1 MNAAININLSY
12 QSKEELN
19 KILEQIITSK
29 ANVREKKER
38 LQFNTTNQVRMMI
51 TTSSFMQRP

>member
-1 MNAAININLSY
+1 MNVAINIYLSY

-19 KILEQIITSK
+19 KTLKQIISSK
-29 ANVREKKER
+29 ASVREEKER
-38 LQFNTTNQVRMMI
+38 LQFNTTNQARTMI